1 MPLSQPAK
9 KGITVLGGVTDADY
23 QGGLGL
29 PPHYGGKKGYVYRAG
44 DPLGHVLVL
53 RCPVIKV
60 NVTTTWSRQYDKG
73 HIHVRN
79 EGMGHSSRKRTR
91 TY

>member
-53 RCPVIKV
+53 RCPVIKSMLQQPGPGSM
-60 NVTTTWSRQYDKG
+60 TKG
-73 HIHVRN
+73 
-79 EGMGHSSRKRTR
+79 
-91 TY
+91 TYM